1 MKDDTVDDGQ
11 NQSKSFGKQL
21 LVIGASFFEDCSGQQ
36 VNLTCAM
43 VKRIV
48 KKKHEKTTYLG
59 MAMNAVS

>member
-43 VKRIV
+43 VKSIV
-48 KKKHEKTTYLG
+48 
-59 MAMNAVS
+59 